1 MGYSPWD
8 HKDLDTTEGLHIY
21 FHLPIPRPIEYESWG
36 GGHRITVN
44 YKMSSKVQPGLRTT
58 DLLKWCREVCVL
70 SSGEHQN
77 LETCKRFSQVAQ
89 W

>member
-44 YKMSSKVQPGLRTT
+44 FKMSSKVQPGLRTT
-58 DLLKWCREVCVL
+58 DLLKWCRERSVYSAL
-70 SSGEHQN
+70 GN
-77 LETCKRFSQVAQ
+77 IKI
-89 W
+89 